1 MTKAQLQAENKNYVE
16 QSNELLQEMRGL
28 RANYKGLYDLSELRR
43 KQLVNLD
50 MESEIHHREKLEA
63 RDERDEAINLLDE
76 LSEETDIFRTQNI
89 ALHKKVEALQE
100 QINELTSPLAEGS
113 TLKNAYLSDCHTI
126 FSDSGEI
133 HLISDHLSLVI
144 NIIDFA
150 RDLPTI
156 KRMVIEELEEQLE
169 DIRNT

>member
-1 MTKAQLQAENKNYVE
+1 M
-16 QSNELLQEMRGL
+16 
-28 RANYKGLYDLSELRR
+28 NYKEIQSLKKSELRDLLATTLQQKATLER
-43 KQLVNLD
+43 ANWSVLVENKELKD
-50 MESEIHHREKLEA
+50 DLEES
-63 RDERDEAINLLDE
+63 
-76 LSEETDIFRTQNI
+76 DIFRTQNI
-89 ALHKKVEALQE
+89 AMHKRVEALQE

-150 RDLPTI
+150 RDLPTV

>member
-1 MTKAQLQAENKNYVE
+1 M
-16 QSNELLQEMRGL
+16 
-28 RANYKGLYDLSELRR
+28 NYKEIQSLKKSELRDLLATTLQQKATLER
-43 KQLVNLD
+43 ANWSILTDVKELKDDNTKLIELTEEIQE
-50 MESEIHHREKLEA
+50 ES
-63 RDERDEAINLLDE
+63 N
-76 LSEETDIFRTQNI
+76 IFRTQNI
-89 ALHKKVEALQE
+89 ALHKRLDGLKE
-100 QINELTSPLAEGS
+100 QINELVQPLAEGS

-156 KRMVIEELEEQLE
+156 KRMVIEELEEQLT
-169 DIRNT
+169 DLRNT